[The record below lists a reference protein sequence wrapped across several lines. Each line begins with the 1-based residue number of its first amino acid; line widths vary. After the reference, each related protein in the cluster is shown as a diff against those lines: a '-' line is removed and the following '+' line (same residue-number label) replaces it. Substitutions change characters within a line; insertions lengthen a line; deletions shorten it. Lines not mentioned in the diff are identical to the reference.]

1 MDQMGKK
8 IKRKREN
15 FGFQIKELSKK
26 IGATSSLISQIEIE
40 KAFPSIFTL
49 EKTSKT
55 LQTKVGDLFCMLNGR
70 FGKLLIISPYNN
82 I

>member
-15 FGFQIKELSKK
+15 LDFQIKELSKK
-26 IGATSSLISQIEIE
+26 TGTTSSLISQIEIG
-40 KAFPSIFTL
+40 KTFPLIFTL
-49 EKTSKT
+49 KKNTKS
-55 LQTKVGDLFCMLNGR
+55 LYTKVGDLFYILNSR
-70 FGKLLIISPYNN
+70 FGKLLIISPYHN

>member
-15 FGFQIKELSKK
+15 FDFQIKKLSKK
-26 IGATSSLISQIEIE
+26 TGITSSLISQIEIG
-40 KAFPSIFTL
+40 KTFPSIFTP
-49 EKTSKT
+49 KKITKT
-55 LQTKVGDLFCMLNGR
+55 LYTKVGDLFYLLNSR